1 MSAAKLRLLKGF
13 TQSVLPLSLCA
24 FAFLQGCGVLE
35 SKQQPSTELGASHN
49 ANERGVPVANEYTE
63 AAADAIDGTWQRSC
77 VPDGAQS
84 EEKLILNDG
93 TFIRE
98 FVTYEN
104 NCSVKKDTFTTSGT
118 FVLGDAALNTQ
129 ELVYVNGNFTLK
141 PASVKGFRNID
152 FTIEAWTFSMS
163 SDLSGQDDA
172 DIAALKAECQAL
184 EVRKEKTTVVIQRN
198 GCTLKNLPHHNYE
211 IASVQDDRLTT
222 GIYINDLNS
231 FDPAGGT
238 TPELRHNVM
247 NNTHMTRV
255 GPQ

>member
-1 MSAAKLRLLKGF
+1 MFATKLRLLNGF
-13 TQSVLPLSLCA
+13 TQSALSLSLSA
-24 FAFLQGCGVLE
+24 AAFLQGCGKSDSE
-35 SKQQPSTELGASHN
+35 QRPTTEQSAVSADSH
-49 ANERGVPVANEYTE
+49 RGDSAAGEVTE
-63 AAADAIDGTWQRSC
+63 PAEAIDGTWQRSC
-77 VPDGAQS
+77 DPDGAQS
-84 EEKLILNDG
+84 EEKLVLNDG
-93 TFIRE
+93 TFMRE

-104 NCSVKKDTFTTSGT
+104 NCNVKKDTFTTSGT
-118 FVLGDAALNTQ
+118 FVLGDAAVNTQ
-129 ELVYVNGNFTLK
+129 ELVYENGNFTLK

-172 DIAALKAECQAL
+172 DLAALKAECPTL
-184 EVRKEKTTVVIQRN
+184 DVRKENTTVVIQRN
-198 GCTLKNLPHHNYE
+198 GCTLKNLPHHNYD
-211 IASVQDDRLTT
+211 IASVQDGRLTT

-238 TPELRHNVM
+238 TSELRNNVM